1 MAHPLSRVALAGAL
15 LAFTIGSASG
25 HSGGTNAAGCHT
37 NRRTGD
43 YHCHTPRT
51 PPPGRID
58 YCHVVNGEHR
68 CGYALSTCNELVR
81 RFGGYCVR
89 QR

>member
-1 MAHPLSRVALAGAL
+1 MAYPLSQVALAGAL
-15 LAFTIGSASG
+15 FALMVGDAIG

-37 NRRTGD
+37 NRRTGG

-51 PPPGRID
+51 QPLGQNN
-58 YCHVVNGEHR
+58 YCHVVNGRFR

-81 RFGGYCVR
+81 GFGGYCARR
-89 QR
+89 Q